1 MLKVAPASEKRRYL
15 RSNAWI
21 SDDLLPFDKASS
33 MTSFLLKVVRS
44 SSAITGNDCMKLT
57 TWLTFQIAH
66 TIQSWLN
73 PLGVAVVMEAGHLC
87 MMMRGVEKQ
96 HSKAT
101 TSAMLGVF
109 RKDRSTRMEFL
120 GLTRSTGST

>member
-1 MLKVAPASEKRRYL
+1 MASNKGLVISLPVGRRSAVLFSYSLNIETRHNSGSSAKAWKKISFGGPDFLVLVRPGMLKVAPASEKWRYL

-57 TWLTFQIAH
+57 TWLTFQIA
-66 TIQSWLN
+66 
-73 PLGVAVVMEAGHLC
+73 
-87 MMMRGVEKQ
+87 
-96 HSKAT
+96 
-101 TSAMLGVF
+101 
-109 RKDRSTRMEFL
+109 
-120 GLTRSTGST
+120 